1 LIQLVI
7 CSPFPALRAGLRA
20 LISADPDLCVAQAAA
35 NYAGLEKVDAAV
47 RVVVATPGWLGEGE
61 IAPDELAV
69 LLVSDEPEEAQ
80 ALANRASGA
89 WGVISPDAP
98 AEALQAAVR
107 ALAGGLVVISPE
119 VYAHLQPAGQALGV
133 RLAADGEMPGADGP
147 FDRLTARETEV
158 LGCIAEGL
166 TNKQIAL
173 ALHISE
179 HTVKFHVSSIYSK
192 LGVSSR
198 TEALRRGARFGLVPL

>member
-1 LIQLVI
+1 VITFAI

-20 LISADPDLCVAQAAA
+20 LISADPDLTVTAVAATLVGLAQADGEA
-35 NYAGLEKVDAAV
+35 
-47 RVVVATPGWLGEGE
+47 RVVVATPGWVPDGEVL
-61 IAPDELAV
+61 PTDLAV
-69 LLVSDEPEEAQ
+69 LLVSDDIEEAQ
-80 ALANRASGA
+80 ALAAQELRA

-107 ALAGGLVVISPE
+107 ALAEGLVVLSAE
-119 VYAHLQPAGQALGV
+119 LYSRLRERAPAEQLTNAGALG
-133 RLAADGEMPGADGP
+133 DGEGP
-147 FDRLTARETEV
+147 YDRLTGRETEV
-158 LGCIAEGL
+158 LSYIAQGQ

-192 LGVSSR
+192 LGVSNR